1 MKGDRQAPSVIFLLC
16 CLRAAVLRVS
26 VCVWAC
32 ISTSGLAGG
41 FLPVVGLLKVNVG
54 SEAGL

>member
-1 MKGDRQAPSVIFLLC
+1 M
-16 CLRAAVLRVS
+16 LRVS

-32 ISTSGLAGG
+32 ISPSGLAGG